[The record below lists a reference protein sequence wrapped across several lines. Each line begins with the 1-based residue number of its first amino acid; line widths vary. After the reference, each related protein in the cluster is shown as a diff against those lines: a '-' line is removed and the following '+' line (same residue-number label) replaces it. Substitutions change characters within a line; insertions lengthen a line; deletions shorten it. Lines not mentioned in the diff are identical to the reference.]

1 MRRIGSTRFLLFTL
15 KHPIQA
21 LGYRAVSV
29 MSAETLS
36 TQKQMKQVYL
46 GEAEVLGPHISISSP
61 SLGLSEDISPGIY
74 TPV

>member
-1 MRRIGSTRFLLFTL
+1 
-15 KHPIQA
+15 
-21 LGYRAVSV
+21 